1 MLGKNTRLPFVL
13 DVSAVLL
20 RAANYGAS
28 VTSVEADAR
37 IRMTPRALMAGPVPP
52 NFHQF
57 GYCVLRIDKQYACL
71 NLLVRGIWQRLFIS
85 RGRSQIQKYAGER
98 PQHDHYSL
106 HRHGNAPIYFAAVDH
121 PIQLPFRQVL

>member
-37 IRMTPRALMAGPVPP
+37 IRMTPRALRTGPVPP

-57 GYCVLRIDKQYACL
+57 GYCVVRIDKQYACL
-71 NLLVRGIWQRLFIS
+71 NLLVRAIWQRLFTSS
-85 RGRSQIQKYAGER
+85 RGCSQMQKYAGEH

-106 HRHGNAPIYFAAVDH
+106 HRH
-121 PIQLPFRQVL
+121 